1 LIQDI
6 VSPEY
11 MKAIRVEI
19 RELNKRIAQEEAQSY
34 QVNDERVRM
43 QYFWMIG
50 KKEVEDVEAKLR
62 NKEREVVDLKEKH
75 EMEKKIY
82 M

>member
-1 LIQDI
+1 
-6 VSPEY
+6 
-11 MKAIRVEI
+11 
-19 RELNKRIAQEEAQSY
+19 
-34 QVNDERVRM
+34 M

-62 NKEREVVDLKEKH
+62 NKERECVDLKEKH